1 MSTIQTILMGDVVG
15 SSSLDSTFVQES
27 LGEMVQAMN
36 RDHKASILS
45 PLTITLGDEFQGIC
59 ADSVQGVILLMDFE
73 LYRLEHQL
81 PYKMHFVLLEGS
93 VDTEINTET
102 AYGMLGSG
110 LTDAR
115 ELLSSKKRDRNRF
128 ETELEDR
135 FISKQIKRLFSVLDG
150 ISEAWKVADFP
161 LILDMLNEP
170 NNQLVADQHQKT
182 RAQIWKRR
190 KTLQVE
196 LYRTIQDVIKD
207 LINKTE

>member
-27 LGEMVQAMN
+27 LQEMVQAMN
-36 RDHKASILS
+36 KDHKASILS

-59 ADSVQGVILLMDFE
+59 ADSVHGVNLLLEFE

-81 PYKMHFVLLEGS
+81 PYQLHFVLLEGS
-93 VDTEINTET
+93 IDTEINKET

-110 LTDAR
+110 LTEAR

-128 ETELEDR
+128 EVLLKDELMAVQL
-135 FISKQIKRLFSVLDG
+135 SRLFSVLDG
-150 ISEAWKVADFP
+150 ISESWKVSDFP
-161 LILDMLNEP
+161 LILDMLKQS
-170 NNQLVADQHQKT
+170 NNQMVADQHQKT

-196 LYRTIQDVIKD
+196 HYRTIQEVILD
-207 LINKTE
+207 LINQTT